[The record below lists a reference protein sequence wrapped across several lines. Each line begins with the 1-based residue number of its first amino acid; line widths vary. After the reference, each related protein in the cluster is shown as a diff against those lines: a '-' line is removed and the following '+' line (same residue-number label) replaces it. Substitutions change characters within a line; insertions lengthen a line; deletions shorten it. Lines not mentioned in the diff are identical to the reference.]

1 MKFIV
6 RFQQFSMHHIYN
18 DIFHQAAVSQSLSKI
33 RINIISF
40 MSTSYTRGP
49 GGPSDDAF
57 QHNLEEQWANVE
69 GGKLMIKI
77 NALEVVGVTGKC
89 FPPLC
94 VVLWRSRRGLGSH
107 NKKPNHHLCSVSAQA
122 YTAMHAKIIN
132 DLIYPVKKT
141 KEMYNCSW
149 HQACVFC
156 NISGNLGVLFLYKED
171 LCCNKWYWRLHQ
183 YLL

>member
-94 VVLWRSRRGLGSH
+94 VVLWRRRRGLGSH
-107 NKKPNHHLCSVSAQA
+107 NKPRCSVSAQA
-122 YTAMHAKIIN
+122 YTAMHAKIII
-132 DLIYPVKKT
+132 DLIYPVK
-141 KEMYNCSW
+141 NCSW
-149 HQACVFC
+149 HQGCVFC
-156 NISGNLGVLFLYKED
+156 NISGNLGGLFL
-171 LCCNKWYWRLHQ
+171 
-183 YLL
+183 